1 MLTRLNKLFSYTQ
14 KLHRY
19 SGLLISPF
27 LLVFS
32 LSVLSFNHGS
42 WLKPVKT
49 LPQIKTSLDE
59 IPSDSTDL
67 LIAKAI
73 LKKLCKSGEIDYIS
87 KNKEQLVF
95 PVRKP
100 GSTTI
105 VSINTN
111 TRDVILTQ
119 KDEGVLRGLG
129 YLHTMPG
136 QHNAKIRGNSLL
148 IRIWRSV
155 ADIVVYL
162 LLFLTASGIFL
173 WYRSGFERKSGLLIL
188 VLGMLSFMGLLFLIL

>member
-1 MLTRLNKLFSYTQ
+1 MNKLFSYTQ

-27 LLVFS
+27 ILIFS
-32 LSVLSFNHGS
+32 LSVLIFNHSS

-59 IPSDSTDL
+59 IPTDSTDL
-67 LIAKAI
+67 LTAKAI
-73 LKKLCKSGEIDYIS
+73 LKKLDKSGEIDYIS
-87 KNKEQLVF
+87 KNKGQLVF

-100 GSTTI
+100 GSSMI
-105 VSINTN
+105 VSVNTN
-111 TRDVILTQ
+111 NRAVILTQ
-119 KDEGVLRGLG
+119 KEEGILRGLG

-148 IRIWRSV
+148 IRIWRNI

-173 WYRSGFERKSGLLIL
+173 WSRSGFERKSGIVIL
-188 VLGMLSFMGLLFLIL
+188 VLGILSFTGLMFLIL